1 MRRKNMRQENQFI
14 KNKGGRP
21 KKNIKKDCRVSVRCS
36 FIQRKAIQA
45 KAKSVNFSVSEYLL
59 KMGLT
64 GKIDRQ
70 EKALPKEV
78 LQFTGRLN
86 HLAANLNQIAKKRNG
101 IEPLNAFDRA
111 ELLVQS
117 GNLKQLSQAIKNYLK

>member
-1 MRRKNMRQENQFI
+1 MKQMNQVV

-21 KKNIKKDCRVSVRCS
+21 KKTIKKECRVSVRCS
-36 FIQRKAIQA
+36 LIQRKAIQA
-45 KAKSVNFSVSEYLL
+45 KAKSVNYSVSEFLL

-70 EKALPKEV
+70 EKVLPKEI
-78 LQFTGRLN
+78 LKLSGTLN

-101 IEPLNAFDRA
+101 IEPLTAYDRA
-111 ELLVQS
+111 DLLAQS
-117 GNLKQLSQAIKNYLK
+117 GNLKQLSEAIKNYLK

>member
-1 MRRKNMRQENQFI
+1 MRQMNQVV

-21 KKNIKKDCRVSVRCS
+21 KKTIKKECRVSVRCS
-36 FIQRKAIQA
+36 LIQRKAIQA
-45 KAKSVNFSVSEYLL
+45 KAKSVNYSVSEFLL

-70 EKALPKEV
+70 EKVLPKEI
-78 LQFTGRLN
+78 LQLTGTLN

-101 IEPLNAFDRA
+101 IEPLTAFDRA
-111 ELLVQS
+111 DLQVQS
-117 GNLKQLSQAIKNYLK
+117 GTLKQLSASIKNFLK

>member
-1 MRRKNMRQENQFI
+1 MRQMNQVV

-21 KKNIKKDCRVSVRCS
+21 KKTIKKECRVSVRCS
-36 FIQRKAIQA
+36 LIQRKAIQA
-45 KAKSVNFSVSEYLL
+45 KAKSVNYSVSEFLL

-70 EKALPKEV
+70 EKTLPKEI
-78 LQFTGRLN
+78 LQLTGTLN

-101 IEPLNAFDRA
+101 IEPLTAYDRA
-111 ELLVQS
+111 DLLVQS
-117 GNLKQLSQAIKNYLK
+117 GSLKQLSEAIKNYLK

>member
-1 MRRKNMRQENQFI
+1 MRQVNQVV

-21 KKNIKKDCRVSVRCS
+21 KKTIKKDCRVSVRCS
-36 FIQRKAIQA
+36 LIQRKAIQA

-70 EKALPKEV
+70 EKVLPKEI
-78 LQFTGRLN
+78 LKLTGTLN

-101 IEPLNAFDRA
+101 IEPLTAFDRA
-111 ELLVQS
+111 NLLVQS
-117 GNLKQLSQAIKNYLK
+117 GSLKHLSEAIKNYLK

>member
-1 MRRKNMRQENQFI
+1 MRSKIMEQMKHVM

-36 FIQRKAIQA
+36 FVQRKAMQV
-45 KAKSVNFSVSEYLL
+45 KAKSVDLSVSEYLL

-70 EKALPKEV
+70 EKVLPKEI
-78 LQFTGRLN
+78 LQFTGTLN
-86 HLAANLNQIAKKRNG
+86 HLAGNLNQIAKKRNG

-111 ELLVQS
+111 SLLVQS
-117 GNLKQLSQAIKNYLK
+117 VNLKQLSQAIKNYLK

>member
-1 MRRKNMRQENQFI
+1 MTMMSQTI

-21 KKNIKKDCRVSVRCS
+21 KKGLKKECRVSVRCS

-45 KAKSVNFSVSEYLL
+45 KARAVNFSVSEYLL
-59 KMGLT
+59 TMGLT

-70 EKALPKEV
+70 EKTLPKEI
-78 LQFTGRLN
+78 LKFTGTLN

-101 IEPLNAFDRA
+101 IEPLNAFERA
-111 ELLVQS
+111 DLLVQS
-117 GNLKQLSQAIKNYLK
+117 NDLKQLSLTIKNYLK

>member
-1 MRRKNMRQENQFI
+1 MRQMNQVV

-21 KKNIKKDCRVSVRCS
+21 KKTFKKECRVSVRCS
-36 FIQRKAIQA
+36 LIQRKAIQA
-45 KAKSVNFSVSEYLL
+45 KAKSANYSVSEFLL

-70 EKALPKEV
+70 EKVLPKEI
-78 LQFTGRLN
+78 LQLTGTLN

-101 IEPLNAFDRA
+101 VEPLTTYDRA
-111 ELLVQS
+111 DLLVQS
-117 GNLKQLSQAIKNYLK
+117 GSLKQLSEAIKNNLK

>member
-1 MRRKNMRQENQFI
+1 MEQMKHVM

-36 FIQRKAIQA
+36 FVQRKAMQV
-45 KAKSVNFSVSEYLL
+45 KAKSVDLSVSEYLL

-70 EKALPKEV
+70 EKVLPKEI
-78 LQFTGRLN
+78 LKLTGTLN
-86 HLAANLNQIAKKRNG
+86 HLAGNLNQIAKKRNG

-111 ELLVQS
+111 SLLVQS
-117 GNLKQLSQAIKNYLK
+117 VNLKQLSQAIKNYLK